1 MINEVD
7 PYLVFLK
14 VCETIDKCS
23 VVKNN
28 KGFDITI
35 DNIEN
40 AVLVEDMKKWGLY
53 QRNSCEW
60 DRKFVATC
68 GRCRKLGDR
77 CLKACN
83 SFNIA
88 KENLFKNL
96 VKEGKDYLENFIK
109 DF

>member
-1 MINEVD
+1 MSKNFYLKQKNWNKKIYLPNNLHTRTDLIDSFGKHYQINENDQTFGWLMINEVD

-40 AVLVEDMKKWGLY
+40 AILVEDMKKWGLH
-53 QRNSCEW
+53 RRVNEW
-60 DRKFVATC
+60 
-68 GRCRKLGDR
+68 
-77 CLKACN
+77 
-83 SFNIA
+83 
-88 KENLFKNL
+88 
-96 VKEGKDYLENFIK
+96 
-109 DF
+109 

>member
-1 MINEVD
+1 MNDRIST
-7 PYLVFLK
+7 YRIYRF
-14 VCETIDKCS
+14 ETI
-23 VVKNN
+23 N
-28 KGFDITI
+28 KK
-35 DNIEN
+35 IELFKRDLLKKQFERFQN
-40 AVLVEDMKKWGLY
+40 KVLINVLECGLY

-60 DRKFVATC
+60 DRKFVVTC
-68 GRCRKLGDR
+68 DRCRKLGDR

-83 SFNIA
+83 SFNIP